1 MSSTK
6 VSLERSEIM
15 KSVVST
21 KKAPAAIGPYSQ
33 AIKANG
39 LLFTAGQIAMSPSTG
54 DIISG
59 GVAEQTKQVLDNL
72 KAVIEASGASMSAVV
87 KTTVYLTKSED
98 FAPMN
103 EIYAQFFAND
113 PPART
118 TIFVASLPK
127 NVAVEIDAIVQ
138 L

>member
-1 MSSTK
+1 
-6 VSLERSEIM
+6 M
-15 KSVVST
+15 KYVVST
-21 KKAPAAIGPYSQ
+21 EKAPAAIGPYSQ
-33 AIKANG
+33 AIKTNG
-39 LLFTAGQIAMSPSTG
+39 LLFTAGQIAISPSTG

-59 GVAEQTKQVLDNL
+59 GIAEQTKQVLDNL
-72 KAVIEASGASMSAVV
+72 KAVIEAAGASMSGVV

-98 FAPMN
+98 FIPMN
-103 EIYAQFFAND
+103 EVYARFFTND

-118 TIFVASLPK
+118 TIFVAALPK